1 VRKMKGIGSF
11 RLASFG
17 LGPLGARA
25 VVGLVAAALA
35 IASLEASPQ
44 PRAAG
49 PAVLLISIDG
59 LHPDNVLAA
68 DRHGL
73 KIPTLRRLLKDGAH
87 ATAMRGVLPTV
98 TYPSHTTML
107 TGVWPVKHGI
117 PTNVPFDPLNRN
129 QGVWYWY
136 AEDIKVPT
144 LWDAAKASGYVV
156 GSISWPV
163 SVAAP
168 GIAWNIPEYWRA
180 MKSPEE
186 IKLVRAISTPGLFRD
201 LAPAAG
207 RYTNDLD
214 EAIPGDEART
224 RYAVAMIRQK
234 QVRFLTIHMA
244 GFDHVEHDAGPY
256 SKEAFAVLEAIDGM
270 VAEME
275 TAMRAADPRA
285 VVCIVSD
292 HGFAATTKETHLN
305 AALVEAGL
313 IRLTPPR
320 PAAPQTI
327 ADWDAAAWNSGGST
341 AIMLKNPG
349 DRAVAAKVEAL
360 LRKLAADPAHGIAA
374 LLDPARIAEMGGAP
388 GPAFVVD
395 FRPGYASGGALTGPV
410 VRDRKTTG
418 GAHGYAPTHPELLAS
433 FFIAGP
439 GIAPGKN
446 LGEIDMRAIAPTLA
460 RIMGVPLPTADLKP
474 LEVLQGASAR

>member
-1 VRKMKGIGSF
+1 MRKPQGFGSF
-11 RLASFG
+11 AL
-17 LGPLGARA
+17 
-25 VVGLVAAALA
+25 VVVAALA
-35 IASLEASPQ
+35 AVAALGVSPAASPQ
-44 PRAAG
+44 RAPAG

-73 KIPTLRRLLKDGAH
+73 KIPTLRRLLREGAH
-87 ATAMRGVLPTV
+87 ATAVRGVLPTV

-107 TGVWPVKHGI
+107 TGVWPVRHGI

-136 AEDIKVPT
+136 ADDIKAPT

-163 SVAAP
+163 SVGAQ

-201 LAPAAG
+201 LEPTAG

-224 RYAVAMIRQK
+224 RYAVAMIARK

-256 SKEAFAVLEAIDGM
+256 SAEAFRVLEAIDGM
-270 VAEME
+270 VADME
-275 TAMRAADPRA
+275 KAMRAVDPKA
-285 VVCIVSD
+285 IVCIVSD

-313 IRLTPPR
+313 VRLTPPR
-320 PAAPQTI
+320 PAAAQTI
-327 ADWDAAAWNSGGST
+327 ADYDAVAWNSGGSA
-341 AIMLKNPG
+341 AIMLKDPA

-360 LRKLAADPAHGIAA
+360 LRALAADPANGIAA
-374 LLDPARIAEMGGAP
+374 ILDPAAIAAMGGAP

-395 FRPGYASGGALTGPV
+395 FRPGYAAGGALSGPV
-410 VRDRKTTG
+410 VRDRTTTG

-433 FFIAGP
+433 FIIAGP
-439 GIAPGKN
+439 GIAAGQD

-460 RIMGVPLPTADLKP
+460 RLMGVPFPGADLKP
-474 LEVLQGASAR
+474 LDIRPR

>member
-1 VRKMKGIGSF
+1 VRKPRGFGSF
-11 RLASFG
+11 CLMGAAGLVVASF
-17 LGPLGARA
+17 
-25 VVGLVAAALA
+25 VAASLA
-35 IASLEASPQ
+35 ASPQ
-44 PRAAG
+44 ASPQAAPPG

-59 LHPDNVLAA
+59 LHPDNVRDA

-73 KIPTLRRLLKDGAH
+73 KIPTLRRLLREGAH

-117 PTNVPFDPLNRN
+117 PTNTPFDPLNRN
-129 QGVWYWY
+129 AGVWYWY
-136 AEDIKVPT
+136 AEDIKAPT
-144 LWDAAKASGYVV
+144 LWDAARAGGYVV
-156 GSISWPV
+156 GSVSWPV

-168 GIAWNIPEYWRA
+168 GIDWNIPEYWRA

-186 IKLVRAISTPGLFRD
+186 IKLVRSISTPGLFRD
-201 LAPAAG
+201 LEPVAG

-214 EAIPGDEART
+214 DVIPGDEART
-224 RYAVAMIRQK
+224 RYAVAMIGHKR
-234 QVRFLTIHMA
+234 VRFLTIHMA
-244 GFDHVEHDAGPY
+244 GFDHVEHEAGPY
-256 SKEAFAVLEAIDGM
+256 SAEAFRVLEAIDGM

-275 TAMRAADPRA
+275 RAMRAADPKA
-285 VVCIVSD
+285 IVCVVSD

-313 IRLTPPR
+313 VRLTPVR

-327 ADWDAAAWNSGGST
+327 AEWDAVAWNSGGSA
-341 AIMLKNPG
+341 AIMLKDAA
-349 DRAVAAKVEAL
+349 DRAVAAKVEQL
-360 LRKLAADPAHGIAA
+360 LRRLAADPANGIAA
-374 LLDPARIAEMGGAP
+374 VLDPAKIAEMGGAP

-395 FRPGYASGGALTGPV
+395 FRPGFAAGGALTGPV

-433 FFIAGP
+433 FIIAGP
-439 GIAPGKN
+439 GIAAGRN
-446 LGEIDMRAIAPTLA
+446 LGEIDMRAVAPTLA
-460 RIMGVPLPTADLKP
+460 RIMGLPLPTADLKP
-474 LEVLQGASAR
+474 LDVLQAAPAR

>member
-1 VRKMKGIGSF
+1 VRKLS
-11 RLASFG
+11 G
-17 LGPLGARA
+17 LGSIGFTA
-25 VVGLVAAALA
+25 VACVAAVSLA
-35 IASLEASPQ
+35 AVTPAASPQ
-44 PRAAG
+44 AAPPG

-59 LHPDNVLAA
+59 LHPDNLRDA

-73 KIPTLRRLLKDGAH
+73 KIPTLRRLVKEGAH
-87 ATAMRGVLPTV
+87 ATGMRGVLPTV

-107 TGVWPVKHGI
+107 TGVWPAKHGI
-117 PTNVPFDPLNRN
+117 PANVPFDPLNRN
-129 QGVWYWY
+129 LGVWYWY

-156 GSISWPV
+156 GSVSWPV

-201 LAPAAG
+201 LEPTAG

-256 SKEAFAVLEAIDGM
+256 SAEAFGVLEAIDGM

-275 TAMRAADPRA
+275 QAMRAADPRA
-285 VVCIVSD
+285 IVCVVSD

-305 AALVEAGL
+305 AALVDAGL

-320 PAAPQTI
+320 PSAPQTI

-341 AIMLKNPG
+341 AVMLKNPA
-349 DRAVAAKVEAL
+349 DRAVAAKVEQL
-360 LRKLAADPAHGIAA
+360 LRRLAADPVNGIAA
-374 LLDPARIAEMGGAP
+374 LLDAARIAEMGGAP

-395 FRPGYASGGALTGPV
+395 FRPGYAAGGALTGAV
-410 VRDRKTTG
+410 VRDRATTG

-433 FFIAGP
+433 FIIAGP
-439 GIAPGKN
+439 GIAAGKN

-460 RIMGVPLPTADLKP
+460 RVMSVPLPTADLQP
-474 LEVLQGASAR
+474 LDVLQSGAAR

>member
-1 VRKMKGIGSF
+1 VRKPEGS
-11 RLASFG
+11 LSFV
-17 LGPLGARA
+17 LA
-25 VVGLVAAALA
+25 VVAGLAAVSFVAVSLA
-35 IASLEASPQ
+35 ASPQ
-44 PRAAG
+44 PAPAG

-59 LHPDNVLAA
+59 LHPDNVRDA

-73 KIPTLRRLLKDGAH
+73 KIPTLRRLLREGAH
-87 ATAMRGVLPTV
+87 AAAVRGVLPTV

-107 TGVWPVKHGI
+107 TGVWPAKHGI

-136 AEDIKVPT
+136 AEDIKAPT
-144 LWDAAKASGYVV
+144 LWDAAKAAGYVT
-156 GSISWPV
+156 GSVSWPV
-163 SVAAP
+163 SVGAP
-168 GIAWNIPEYWRA
+168 GIDWNIPEYWRA

-201 LAPAAG
+201 LEPIAG

-224 RYAVAMIRQK
+224 RYAVAMIGHKR
-234 QVRFLTIHMA
+234 VRFLTIHMA

-256 SKEAFAVLEAIDGM
+256 SAEAFRVLEAIDGM

-275 TAMRAADPRA
+275 TAMRAADPKA

-341 AIMLKNPG
+341 AIMLKNPT
-349 DRAVAAKVEAL
+349 DRAVAAKVEQL
-360 LRKLAADPAHGIAA
+360 LRRLAADPAHGIAG
-374 LLDPARIAEMGGAP
+374 LLDAATIADMGGAP

-395 FRPGYASGGALTGPV
+395 FRPGYAAGGALTGPV
-410 VRDRKTTG
+410 VRDRKAPG

-433 FFIAGP
+433 FIIAGP
-439 GIAPGKN
+439 GIPAGRN

-460 RIMGVPLPTADLKP
+460 RLMAVPLPTADLKP
-474 LEVLQGASAR
+474 LDVQGAPAR

>member
-1 VRKMKGIGSF
+1 VRNMKGRSWG
-11 RLASFG
+11 LGSFG
-17 LGPLGARA
+17 LGA
-25 VVGLVAAALA
+25 VGCLVAVSLA
-35 IASLEASPQ
+35 MVSPEARSQSGP
-44 PRAAG
+44 AG

-59 LHPDNVLAA
+59 LHPDNVLEA

-73 KIPTLRRLLKDGAH
+73 KIPTLRRLLKEGAH

-107 TGVWPVKHGI
+107 TGVWPARHGI

-144 LWDAAKASGYVV
+144 LWDAAKAAGYVV
-156 GSISWPV
+156 GSVSWPV

-168 GIAWNIPEYWRA
+168 GIGWNIPEYWRA

-201 LAPAAG
+201 LEPTAG

-224 RYAVAMIRQK
+224 RYAVEMIRQK

-256 SKEAFAVLEAIDGM
+256 SAEAFAVLEAIDGM
-270 VAEME
+270 VARME
-275 TAMRAADPRA
+275 QAMRAADPRA
-285 VVCIVSD
+285 IVCIVSD
-292 HGFAATTKETHLN
+292 HGFAATTKEAHLN

-320 PAAPQTI
+320 PAAAQTI
-327 ADWDAAAWNSGGST
+327 AEWDAAAWNSGGSA
-341 AIMLKNPG
+341 AIMLKNAG
-349 DRAVAAKVEAL
+349 DRAASAKVEQL
-360 LRKLAADPAHGIAA
+360 LRTLAADPANGIAA
-374 LLDPARIAEMGGAP
+374 ILDPAKIAEMGGAP

>member
-1 VRKMKGIGSF
+1 MRKPKRFVSF
-11 RLASFG
+11 AFMVVACLA
-17 LGPLGARA
+17 A
-25 VVGLVAAALA
+25 V
-35 IASLEASPQ
+35 SLSASPQ
-44 PRAAG
+44 SAPAG

-59 LHPDNVLAA
+59 LHPGNVLEA
-68 DRHGL
+68 DRYGL
-73 KIPTLRRLLKDGAH
+73 KIPTLRRLLRQGAH
-87 ATAMRGVLPTV
+87 ATGVRGVLPTV

-107 TGVWPVKHGI
+107 TGVWPLRHGI

-129 QGVWYWY
+129 LGVWYWY
-136 AEDIKVPT
+136 AEDIKAPT
-144 LWDAAKASGYVV
+144 LWDAARAGGYVV

-168 GIAWNIPEYWRA
+168 GIDWNIPEYWRA

-186 IKLVRAISTPGLFRD
+186 IKLVRSISTPGLFRD
-201 LAPAAG
+201 LEPVAG

-214 EAIPGDEART
+214 DVIPGDEART
-224 RYAVAMIRQK
+224 RYAVAMIGQK
-234 QVRFLTIHMA
+234 RVRFLTIHMA
-244 GFDHVEHDAGPY
+244 GFDHVEHEAGPY
-256 SKEAFAVLEAIDGM
+256 SAEAFRVLEAIDGM

-275 TAMRAADPRA
+275 RAMRAADPRA
-285 VVCIVSD
+285 IVCIVSD

-320 PAAPQTI
+320 PSVPQTV
-327 ADWDAAAWNSGGST
+327 ADWDAVAWNSGGST
-341 AIMLKNPG
+341 AIMLQNG
-349 DRAVAAKVEAL
+349 ADRAVATKVERL
-360 LRKLAADPAHGIAA
+360 LRRLAADPENGIAA
-374 LLDPARIAEMGGAP
+374 ILDPAQVAQMGGTP

-395 FRPGYASGGALTGPV
+395 FRPGYAAGGALTGPI

-433 FFIAGP
+433 FMIAGP
-439 GIAPGKN
+439 GIAAGKD

-460 RIMGVPLPTADLKP
+460 QVMGVPFPTADLKP
-474 LEVLQGASAR
+474 LDVLERARPQ

>member
-1 VRKMKGIGSF
+1 MRKPKRFVSF
-11 RLASFG
+11 AFMVVACLA
-17 LGPLGARA
+17 A
-25 VVGLVAAALA
+25 V
-35 IASLEASPQ
+35 SLSASPQ
-44 PRAAG
+44 SAPAG
-49 PAVLLISIDG
+49 PAVLLLSIDG
-59 LHPDNVLAA
+59 LHPGNVLEA
-68 DRHGL
+68 DRYGL
-73 KIPTLRRLLKDGAH
+73 KIPTLRRLLRQGAH
-87 ATAMRGVLPTV
+87 ATGVRGVLPTV

-107 TGVWPVKHGI
+107 TGVWPLRHGI

-129 QGVWYWY
+129 LGVWYWY
-136 AEDIKVPT
+136 AEDIKAPT
-144 LWDAAKASGYVV
+144 LWDAARAGGYVV

-168 GIAWNIPEYWRA
+168 GIDWNIPEYWRA

-186 IKLVRAISTPGLFRD
+186 IKLVRSISTPGLFRD
-201 LAPAAG
+201 LEPVAG

-214 EAIPGDEART
+214 DVIPGDEART
-224 RYAVAMIRQK
+224 RYAVAMIGQK

-244 GFDHVEHDAGPY
+244 GFDHVEHEAGPY
-256 SKEAFAVLEAIDGM
+256 SAEAFRVLEAIDGM

-275 TAMRAADPRA
+275 RAMRAADPRA
-285 VVCIVSD
+285 IVCIVSD

-320 PAAPQTI
+320 PSVPQTV
-327 ADWDAAAWNSGGST
+327 ADWDAVAWNSGGST
-341 AIMLKNPG
+341 AIMLQNG
-349 DRAVAAKVEAL
+349 ADRAVATKVERL
-360 LRKLAADPAHGIAA
+360 LRRLAADPENGIAA
-374 LLDPARIAEMGGAP
+374 ILDPAQVAQMGGTP

-395 FRPGYASGGALTGPV
+395 FRPGYAAGGALTGPI

-433 FFIAGP
+433 FMIAGP
-439 GIAPGKN
+439 GIAAGKD

-460 RIMGVPLPTADLKP
+460 QVMGVPFPTADLKP
-474 LEVLQGASAR
+474 LDVLERARPQ

>member
-1 VRKMKGIGSF
+1 VRKPQGFGSF
-11 RLASFG
+11 CLMSVAS
-17 LGPLGARA
+17 LA
-25 VVGLVAAALA
+25 VVSFVAASLA
-35 IASLEASPQ
+35 ASSQSTPS
-44 PRAAG
+44 G

-59 LHPDNVLAA
+59 LHPDNVLQA
-68 DRHGL
+68 DRYRL
-73 KIPTLRRLLKDGAH
+73 KIPTLRRFLKEGAH
-87 ATAMRGVLPTV
+87 ATGMRGVLPTV

-107 TGVWPVKHGI
+107 TGVWPVRHGI

-129 QGVWYWY
+129 LGVWYWY
-136 AEDIKVPT
+136 AEDIKAPT
-144 LWDAAKASGYVV
+144 LWDAARASGYVV
-156 GSISWPV
+156 GSVSWPV
-163 SVAAP
+163 SVSAP
-168 GIAWNIPEYWRA
+168 GVAWNIPEYWRA

-201 LAPAAG
+201 LEPIAG

-224 RYAVAMIRQK
+224 RYAVAMIARK

-256 SKEAFAVLEAIDGM
+256 SAEAFRVLEAIDGM

-275 TAMRAADPRA
+275 QAMRAADPKA
-285 VVCIVSD
+285 IVCIVSD

-320 PAAPQTI
+320 PSAAQAI
-327 ADWDAAAWNSGGST
+327 ADWDAAAWNSGGSA
-341 AIMLKNPG
+341 AIMLK
-349 DRAVAAKVEAL
+349 DAADTATATKVERL
-360 LRKLAADPAHGIAA
+360 LRTLAAEPANGIAA
-374 LLDPARIAEMGGAP
+374 VLNPAQIAEMGGAP

-395 FRPGYASGGALTGPV
+395 LRPGYAAGGALTGPV
-410 VRDRKTTG
+410 VRDRTTAG

-439 GIAPGKN
+439 GIAAGRS

-460 RIMGVPLPTADLKP
+460 RVMGVSLPSADLKP
-474 LEVLQGASAR
+474 LDVLQGAPQR

>member
-1 VRKMKGIGSF
+1 VRKPKRFVSF
-11 RLASFG
+11 AFMVVACLA
-17 LGPLGARA
+17 A
-25 VVGLVAAALA
+25 V
-35 IASLEASPQ
+35 SLSASPQ
-44 PRAAG
+44 SAPAG

-59 LHPDNVLAA
+59 LHPGNVLEA
-68 DRHGL
+68 DRYGL
-73 KIPTLRRLLKDGAH
+73 KIPTFRRLLRQGAH
-87 ATAMRGVLPTV
+87 ATGVRGVLPTV

-107 TGVWPVKHGI
+107 TGVWPLRHGI

-129 QGVWYWY
+129 LGVWYWY
-136 AEDIKVPT
+136 AEDIKAPT
-144 LWDAAKASGYVV
+144 LWDAARAGGYVV

-168 GIAWNIPEYWRA
+168 GIDWNIPEYWRA

-186 IKLVRAISTPGLFRD
+186 IKLVRSISTPGLFRD
-201 LAPAAG
+201 LEPVAG

-214 EAIPGDEART
+214 DVIPGDEART
-224 RYAVAMIRQK
+224 RYAVAMIGQK
-234 QVRFLTIHMA
+234 RVRFLTIHMA
-244 GFDHVEHDAGPY
+244 GFDHVEHEAGPY
-256 SKEAFAVLEAIDGM
+256 SAEAFRVLEAIDGM

-275 TAMRAADPRA
+275 RAMRAADPRA
-285 VVCIVSD
+285 IVCIVSD

-320 PAAPQTI
+320 PSVPQTV
-327 ADWDAAAWNSGGST
+327 ADWDAVAWNSGGST
-341 AIMLKNPG
+341 AIMLQNG
-349 DRAVAAKVEAL
+349 ADRAVATKVEQL
-360 LRKLAADPAHGIAA
+360 LRRLAADPENGIAA
-374 LLDPARIAEMGGAP
+374 ILDPAQVAQMGGTP

-395 FRPGYASGGALTGPV
+395 FRPGYAAGGALTGPI

-433 FFIAGP
+433 FMIAGP
-439 GIAPGKN
+439 GIAAGKD

-460 RIMGVPLPTADLKP
+460 QVMGVPFPTADLKP
-474 LEVLQGASAR
+474 LDVLERARPQ

>member
-1 VRKMKGIGSF
+1 MRKPKRFVSF
-11 RLASFG
+11 AFMVVACLA
-17 LGPLGARA
+17 A
-25 VVGLVAAALA
+25 V
-35 IASLEASPQ
+35 SLSASPQ
-44 PRAAG
+44 SAPAG

-59 LHPDNVLAA
+59 LHPGNVLEA
-68 DRHGL
+68 DRYGL
-73 KIPTLRRLLKDGAH
+73 KIPTLRRLLRQGAH
-87 ATAMRGVLPTV
+87 ATGVRGVLPTV

-107 TGVWPVKHGI
+107 TGVWPLRHGI

-129 QGVWYWY
+129 LGVWYWY
-136 AEDIKVPT
+136 AEDIKAPT
-144 LWDAAKASGYVV
+144 LWDAARAGGYVV

-168 GIAWNIPEYWRA
+168 GIDWNIPEYWRA

-186 IKLVRAISTPGLFRD
+186 IKLVRSISTPGLFRD
-201 LAPAAG
+201 LEPVAG

-214 EAIPGDEART
+214 DVIPGDEART
-224 RYAVAMIRQK
+224 RYAVAMIGQK
-234 QVRFLTIHMA
+234 RVRFLTIHMA
-244 GFDHVEHDAGPY
+244 GFDHVEHEAGPY
-256 SKEAFAVLEAIDGM
+256 SAEAFRVLEAIDGM

-275 TAMRAADPRA
+275 RAMRAADPRA
-285 VVCIVSD
+285 IVCIVSD

-320 PAAPQTI
+320 PSVPQTV
-327 ADWDAAAWNSGGST
+327 ADWDAVAWNSGGST
-341 AIMLKNPG
+341 AIMLQNG
-349 DRAVAAKVEAL
+349 ADRAVATKVEQL
-360 LRKLAADPAHGIAA
+360 LRRLAADPENGIAA
-374 LLDPARIAEMGGAP
+374 ILDPAQVAQMGGTP

-395 FRPGYASGGALTGPV
+395 FRPGYAAGGALTGPI

-433 FFIAGP
+433 FMIAGP
-439 GIAPGKN
+439 GIAAGKD

-460 RIMGVPLPTADLKP
+460 QVMGVPFPTADLKP
-474 LEVLQGASAR
+474 LDVLARAHPQ